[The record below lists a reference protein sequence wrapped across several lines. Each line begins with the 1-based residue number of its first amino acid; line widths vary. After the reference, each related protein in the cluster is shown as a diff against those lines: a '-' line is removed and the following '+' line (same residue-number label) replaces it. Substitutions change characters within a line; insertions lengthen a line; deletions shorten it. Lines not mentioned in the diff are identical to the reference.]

1 MLKGKLLHPQIL
13 EALGRAGHGSQVLI
27 ADGNYP
33 AYTKLGPKATLVNL
47 NLSPGLVNCTQVLEA
62 LLSAIVVESAA
73 VMAGAD
79 SEPPI
84 WNEFRAIL
92 EKEFGQPM
100 KLTEIER
107 FKFYDAAESP
117 NVALTILT
125 GEQRIYAN
133 LLLTIGVV
141 KPPKFPYTTPPVIE
155 H

>member
-1 MLKGKLLHPQIL
+1 
-13 EALGRAGHGSQVLI
+13 
-27 ADGNYP
+27 
-33 AYTKLGPKATLVNL
+33 
-47 NLSPGLVNCTQVLEA
+47 
-62 LLSAIVVESAA
+62 
-73 VMAGAD
+73 
-79 SEPPI
+79 
-84 WNEFRAIL
+84 
-92 EKEFGQPM
+92 M

-141 KPPKFPYTTPPVIE
+141 KPPKFPYTTPPVVE